1 MNEIKKNYVGETEN
15 CRIVDVVSINIIHGI
30 IHCERCMYIIDDFN
44 TNGIIFTVFPEKVF
58 R

>member
-1 MNEIKKNYVGETEN
+1 MYEIKKNYVGETEN
-15 CRIVDVVSINIIHGI
+15 CRIIDVVSIDIIHGFV
-30 IHCERCMYIIDDFN
+30 HRERRRYIIGGFN

>member
-15 CRIVDVVSINIIHGI
+15 RWIVDVVSINIIHGI

-44 TNGIIFTVFPEKVF
+44 TDGIIFTVFPGEIF
-58 R
+58 